1 MDFTDLVEQVYLHD
15 QLDEGVL
22 KDFAKKYVFPAVAAA
37 ALGGG
42 TAHYKA
48 MHKPLPSSSLPDE
61 VQTVTTPTKSTEPTK
76 INTSSKKLYR
86 DIYIT
91 DDLVKYIKDVEVRPS
106 EKNSNKF
113 LPYWD
118 YDQYSIGYG
127 TKATENEV
135 KNNTPITKDEAE
147 KRLIDELIKHK
158 DRVLSALSG
167 SKIKLTNAQ
176 IKALIS
182 FDYNT
187 GRGRKAILQSKNHEQ
202 LKRYISSIVFAGG
215 KKLRGLE
222 KRRAEELAQFTGWS
236 EQKVKD
242 KYF

>member
-1 MDFTDLVEQVYLHD
+1 MDFTDLVEQVYLHN
-15 QLDEGVL
+15 QLDEGV
-22 KDFAKKYVFPAVAAA
+22 FKKYVLPAAA
-37 ALGGG
+37 AVGLGIISG
-42 TAHYKA
+42 YKE
-48 MHKPLPSSSLPDE
+48 HPIPPSPLPDE
-61 VQTVTTPTKSTEPTK
+61 VQTVTTPTKSAEPTK

-158 DRVLSALSG
+158 DRVLSASSALSR
-167 SKIKLTNAQ
+167 SKKIELTVPQ

-187 GRGRKAILQSKNHEQ
+187 GYGRKAILQKSKTREQ
-202 LKRYISSIVFAGG
+202 LIDYMSSFVFAGG

-222 KRRAEELAQFTGWS
+222 KRRIEELALFTGWP